1 MSVSTSSVAECVPF
15 MSATSDIFEP
25 ILLVSRKV
33 VSHLFR
39 GYAQLLHTQDKM
51 QTSALRY
58 KHSRRVKQMF
68 VRGRFVTW
76 KKPPFGK
83 TLVVKISQSIES
95 VARMQ

>member
-1 MSVSTSSVAECVPF
+1 

-51 QTSALRY
+51 QTIALRY

-68 VRGRFVTW
+68 VRSLRDVE
-76 KKPPFGK
+76 KPPFGK
-83 TLVVKISQSIES
+83 TVVVKISQSIES